1 MSTDAIGDTAGETP
15 TTETAAKETP
25 TTATGAGETPTT
37 RTEAGKAPATELVS
51 GAVGGRCSNCQAPLA
66 SDQRYCLNCGQR
78 RGKPRFPVIP
88 VAATGAAGP
97 GAVSRPPHRPRFSG
111 GAVLV
116 AGVATLLI
124 ALGVGFLIGHDS
136 KGTTT
141 QKAADQIITV
151 GGNGSGS
158 GTGSGASAASSTNP
172 AQATKPSAA
181 AKASLKRAP
190 KTVVVHLTPK
200 VEKKVAAAA
209 AKVFGQNGNLAK
221 NVTQQVGGSCGG
233 GAGCQN
239 GKFTGNFFP
248 GG

>member
-1 MSTDAIGDTAGETP
+1 MSTDPIGDPVGETP
-15 TTETAAKETP
+15 TTGETSTS
-25 TTATGAGETPTT
+25 GETPT
-37 RTEAGKAPATELVS
+37 TELVS
-51 GAVGGRCSNCQAPLA
+51 GAVGGRCANCQAPLA

-78 RGKPRFPVIP
+78 RGKPRFPVVP
-88 VAATGAAGP
+88 AAAPQTTTS
-97 GAVSRPPHRPRFSG
+97 GAVPRPPHRPRFSS
-111 GAVLV
+111 AATLV

-124 ALGVGFLIGHDS
+124 ALGVGVLIGHDS
-136 KGTTT
+136 NTTP

-151 GGNGSGS
+151 GGGSGNS
-158 GTGSGASAASSTNP
+158 GGASSAAATNP

-181 AKASLKRAP
+181 AKASLKHA

-200 VEKKVAAAA
+200 VEAKAASAA
-209 AKVFGQNGNLAK
+209 SHVFGSNGNLSK
-221 NVTQQVGGSCGG
+221 NVTQQVGGACSG

>member
-1 MSTDAIGDTAGETP
+1 MSTDAIGDTDGETRPGAAAAGETP
-15 TTETAAKETP
+15 TTGAAGQTP
-25 TTATGAGETPTT
+25 TTAVGEAPT
-37 RTEAGKAPATELVS
+37 TELVS
-51 GAVGGRCSNCQAPLA
+51 GAVGGRCSNCQAALA

-78 RGKPRFPVIP
+78 RGKPRFPLTP
-88 VAATGAAGP
+88 VAATGAAGA
-97 GAVSRPPHRPRFSG
+97 GAAPRSPHRPRFSG
-111 GAVLV
+111 AAVLV

-136 KGTTT
+136 KGTTS

-151 GGNGSGS
+151 GGSGSGA
-158 GTGSGASAASSTNP
+158 GTGSGASAASGANP

-181 AKASLKRAP
+181 AKASLKHAP

-209 AKVFGQNGNLAK
+209 AKVFGQNGNLDK
-221 NVTQQVGGSCGG
+221 NVTQQVGGSCSG